1 MSLDAIPD
9 GSLCVLDTN
18 ILLYAEQGASRQ
30 AQRLLQR
37 VARGEVVGILPQPV
51 WQELTHKLMLAEALA
66 QGHVKGGNPARQLAA
81 KPEVVKRL
89 IEYRAKIHALV
100 QLGLGYEA
108 CSRSDLLERA
118 VQLQERYGL
127 LTNDALI
134 LSIALRLGAGC
145 LVSSDN
151 RYRAVRDIKVFAPS
165 DLHVGSSEPKS

>member
-1 MSLDAIPD
+1 MERLSLDAIPG

-18 ILLYAEQGASRQ
+18 VLLYAEQGVSAQ

-37 VARGEVVGILPQPV
+37 IAHGEVHGLLPQPV

-66 QGHVKGGNPARQLAA
+66 HGHIGGGNPARQLAA

-89 IEYRAKIHALV
+89 TQYRAKVQALV
-100 QLGLGYEA
+100 RLGLGYEA

-118 VQLQERYGL
+118 FQLQERYGF

-134 LSIALRLGAGC
+134 LSVALRLQAGC
-145 LVSSDN
+145 LASSDN
-151 RYRAVRDIKVFAPS
+151 RFHSVRELTVYAPS
-165 DLHVGSSEPKS
+165 DLRLGSPT